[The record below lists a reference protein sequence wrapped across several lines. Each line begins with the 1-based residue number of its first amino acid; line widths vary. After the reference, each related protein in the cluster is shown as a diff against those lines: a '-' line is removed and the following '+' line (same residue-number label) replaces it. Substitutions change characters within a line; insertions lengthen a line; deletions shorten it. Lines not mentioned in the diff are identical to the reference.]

1 MKEVNKM
8 GILIEKLITAVLFL
22 SLGQIM
28 TIPIFIMELNS
39 SKTMQEFEKKIYF
52 KIKIM
57 FWLFVM
63 MFIISLFYFT

>member
-1 MKEVNKM
+1 MKEVNKV

-52 KIKIM
+52 KIKVM
-57 FWLFVM
+57 FWLFVI
-63 MFIISLFYFT
+63 MFIISLLYFT

>member
-28 TIPIFIMELNS
+28 TIPIFIMELKS

-52 KIKIM
+52 KIKVM
-57 FWLFVM
+57 FLLFVI
-63 MFIISLFYFT
+63 MFIISLLYFT

>member
-52 KIKIM
+52 KIKVM
-57 FWLFVM
+57 FLLFVI
-63 MFIISLFYFT
+63 MFIISLLYFT

>member
-1 MKEVNKM
+1 M

-52 KIKIM
+52 KIKVM
-57 FWLFVM
+57 FLLFVI
-63 MFIISLFYFT
+63 MFIISLLYFT